1 MWRSIGLVLIMC
13 TAPKVGGITCQCNDR
28 ILCPSSTCTT
38 DGVCRTSVQL
48 SAHAEGGIRRR
59 YQCLGKE
66 HLIPRGRPF
75 ECQNSKKL
83 LHRYVRQCCSE
94 ADFCNSNISLSLQPL
109 TKTSPELTTSERI
122 SSQDHT
128 TTYLIIVTLS
138 SAALVLAFGC
148 LFFLARSTRPA
159 VCCGAMEPLCW
170 RPYTEVETR
179 SCETISTTLQE
190 WMSTNGSGSGSGLPL
205 LLQRTVARQI
215 CLQEVIGRGRF
226 GEVRRGEWRGSNVA
240 VKIFS
245 SLDEKSWV
253 REVEVYQTSMLRH
266 DNILGFIAADNKD
279 DGTWTQ
285 LWLVTHYMEHGS
297 LFDFLSR
304 ECLNGE
310 QAVGLCL
317 GIATGLA
324 HLHLEILGTQGKPA
338 IAHRDLKSKNI
349 LVRGDGVAAIGDLGL
364 AVRHNSS
371 SNCLDLPLNCKVG
384 TKRYLAPE
392 VLDSSINESDFES
405 FKQGDVYALGL
416 VIWEVASRT
425 CTPFTPCPPAQP
437 PYWDLVGVDPSL
449 DEMRKVVCSDQQR
462 PELPPETLVV
472 EPIASLV
479 RIMSDCWYAE
489 PKARL
494 PALRIKKS
502 LTALVE
508 PKPATEI
515 C

>member
-1 MWRSIGLVLIMC
+1 MWRYICMSLGLVMC
-13 TAPKVGGITCQCNDR
+13 STAIVEGITCQCNDR
-28 ILCPSSTCTT
+28 MLCPSSTCTT

-94 ADFCNSNISLSLQPL
+94 ADFCNRNISLSLQPL
-109 TKTSPELTTSERI
+109 LVKTTPDDLTTSQRM
-122 SSQDHT
+122 SSEDHT
-128 TTYLIIVTLS
+128 TTYLIIATLA
-138 SAALVLAFGC
+138 SAALVLALGC
-148 LFFLARSTRPA
+148 VFFLARSSRPSSA
-159 VCCGAMEPLCW
+159 CCGGAMEPLCW
-170 RPYTEVETR
+170 RPYTEVDTR

-285 LWLVTHYMEHGS
+285 LWLVNSFHS
-297 LFDFLSR
+297 FNDLF
-304 ECLNGE
+304 
-310 QAVGLCL
+310 
-317 GIATGLA
+317 
-324 HLHLEILGTQGKPA
+324 
-338 IAHRDLKSKNI
+338 
-349 LVRGDGVAAIGDLGL
+349 VAQMI
-364 AVRHNSS
+364 RSS
-371 SNCLDLPLNCKVG
+371 
-384 TKRYLAPE
+384 
-392 VLDSSINESDFES
+392 
-405 FKQGDVYALGL
+405 
-416 VIWEVASRT
+416 
-425 CTPFTPCPPAQP
+425 
-437 PYWDLVGVDPSL
+437 
-449 DEMRKVVCSDQQR
+449 CS
-462 PELPPETLVV
+462 
-472 EPIASLV
+472 
-479 RIMSDCWYAE
+479 M
-489 PKARL
+489 
-494 PALRIKKS
+494 
-502 LTALVE
+502 
-508 PKPATEI
+508 
-515 C
+515 